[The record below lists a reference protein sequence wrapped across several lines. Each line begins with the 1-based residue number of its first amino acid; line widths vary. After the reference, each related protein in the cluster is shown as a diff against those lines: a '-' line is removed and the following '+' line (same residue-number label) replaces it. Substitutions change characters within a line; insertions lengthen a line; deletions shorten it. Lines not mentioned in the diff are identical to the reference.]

1 MVLRI
6 TGGARDGE
14 QIEVDHELTIG
25 RVEADVALDDE
36 QVSRRHLQVEPAER
50 GVRLTDLGSK
60 NGTLLDGE
68 RIEGSVIAHPGAEI
82 TVGGTTMVVESADLR
97 SQRTVLHA
105 TPRRAPK
112 PEAPAPAAK
121 PEAPAPAPASAWPP
135 RGAQP
140 LVTASPS
147 PSPSPV
153 RRFAPALLAAVI
165 GAAIAVA
172 IALATDN
179 DSAHK
184 ATMAASQAA
193 TGTPNAQHVP
203 TANAGVTKLPSGT
216 GTSAHPV
223 AGVVTDNGPTGS
235 FACVKAD
242 NGHSGPGHFR
252 FITSACEN
260 AISTVATFPLH
271 RGLSGGK
278 TVYYVIT
285 DVSDRTLAGSLR
297 VNYVPKLVNAAG
309 SRSVMKVTMKN
320 GEVVFPATVSF
331 NHTRVLVPGPGGG
344 LPPAKASPP
353 SFAEAGYTPLIQL
366 PNGTVENAP
375 QIINSTGHAAKVLAV
390 DYANM
395 SATYEET
402 EGRYENK
409 RVHYASFDSGM
420 PGPATIED
428 VTYSPALNTVPKQGD
443 EGLKTSAREELVA
456 FINGPGDTARFP
468 INPLRQG
475 INTTVFGEG
484 DPHNIL
490 HETPELPDHP
500 DVGDVAYAPMWD
512 VHFAA
517 WTPAAIA
524 NGDRTE
530 VRAVDDGVDLRL
542 AHGVDSCAG
551 GAAECKTGL
560 ITGPGGAAF
569 GPTGFVVNCPLISID
584 LP

>member
-1 MVLRI
+1 MAEGMVLRI
-6 TGGARDGE
+6 TGGPRDGE
-14 QIEVDHELTIG
+14 QIEVDRKLTIG

-36 QVSRRHLQVEPAER
+36 QVSRRHLQVEPAEQ

-68 RIEGSVIAHPGAEI
+68 RIEGSMIARPGAEI
-82 TVGGTTMVVESADLR
+82 SVGGTTMVVETADLR
-97 SQRTVLHA
+97 SQRTVLHT
-105 TPRRAPK
+105 TPR
-112 PEAPAPAAK
+112 PAPK

-135 RGAQP
+135 PGAQP
-140 LVTASPS
+140 LVT

-153 RRFAPALLAAVI
+153 RRFAPALLTAVI

-172 IALATDN
+172 VALAADN
-179 DSAHK
+179 DPATK
-184 ATMAASQAA
+184 ATTGATPAA
-193 TGTPNAQHVP
+193 TGIPSAQHVP

-216 GTSAHPV
+216 GTSAHPA

-260 AISTVATFPLH
+260 ANSTVATFPLH

-285 DVSDRTLAGSLR
+285 DVSDRTLAGSLG
-297 VNYVPKLVNAAG
+297 VNYVPKLLNAAG
-309 SRSVMKVTMKN
+309 SHAVMKVTMKN
-320 GEVVFPATVSF
+320 GAVVFPATVSF

-353 SFAEAGYTPLIQL
+353 SLAEAGYTPLIQL

-375 QIINSTGHAAKVLAV
+375 QIINSTGHAHKVLAV
-390 DYANM
+390 DYAKM
-395 SATYEET
+395 SVSYEET

-443 EGLKTSAREELVA
+443 EGQKTSAREELVA
-456 FINGPGDTARFP
+456 FINGPGDSARFP
-468 INPLRQG
+468 NNPLRQG

-490 HETPELPDHP
+490 HETPELPDHA
-500 DVGDVAYAPMWD
+500 DVGSLEYAPMWD
-512 VHFAA
+512 VHFAE

-530 VRAVDDGVDLRL
+530 VRAVDDGIALRL
-542 AHGVDSCAG
+542 ARGVDSCAG
-551 GAAECKTGL
+551 GAAECKQGL
-560 ITGPGGAAF
+560 ITGPGGAMF